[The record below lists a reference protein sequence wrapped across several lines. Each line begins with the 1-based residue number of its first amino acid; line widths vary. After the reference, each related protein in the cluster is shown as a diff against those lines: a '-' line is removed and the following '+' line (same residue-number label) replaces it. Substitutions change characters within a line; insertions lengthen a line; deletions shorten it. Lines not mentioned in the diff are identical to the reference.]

1 MDKQDFSDIINNM
14 KDLTLGQIIS
24 LVRKLKYKTIVMIIT
39 FVVVTLGG
47 AFGAGAYSHSKD
59 TAVMLN
65 KPFAMRLE
73 LNGQRHDFE
82 TLTLMK
88 DPTAP
93 ILEGNKVILSLREIK
108 SSFDIVPIGQVVA
121 TMEEDKLTGLW
132 RVIISK
138 SDMVEFVNEAQAH
151 DVVAGFNWRGHEKDF
166 DFKERFV
173 SKTTVHRYYSDGCVL
188 AYDVYSNRRSDPE
201 SFRWIETT
209 H

>member
-1 MDKQDFSDIINNM
+1 MDKQDFSDIVNNM

-24 LVRKLKYKTIVMIIT
+24 LVRKLKYKTIAMIIM
-39 FVVVTLGG
+39 FVITTLGG
-47 AFGAGAYSHSKD
+47 AFGAGVYSHSKD
-59 TAVMLN
+59 TAVMLD

-73 LNGQRHDFE
+73 LNGKAHDFE

-88 DPTAP
+88 DPAAP
-93 ILEGNKVILSLREIK
+93 TLEGNKVILSLREIK
-108 SSFDIVPIGQVVA
+108 SSFDIIPVGQVVA
-121 TMEEDKLTGLW
+121 TMEEDKLTELW
-132 RVIISK
+132 RVIISR
-138 SDMVEFVNEAQAH
+138 SDMVEFVKEAQAH
-151 DVVAGFNWRGHEKDF
+151 DPVAGFDWHGHENDY

-188 AYDVYSNRRSDPE
+188 AYDVDGDRRSVPG

>member
-24 LVRKLKYKTIVMIIT
+24 LIKKLKYKTIMMIFT
-39 FVVVTLGG
+39 FIIVTFGG
-47 AFGAGAYSHSKD
+47 AFVAGKYSHSQD
-59 TAVMLN
+59 TAVMLQ

-73 LNGQRHDFE
+73 LNEQIYDFE

-88 DPTAP
+88 DPTSP
-93 ILEGNKVILSLREIK
+93 ILEGNKVVLSLREIR
-108 SSFDIVPIGQVVA
+108 SLFDIIPIGQVIA
-121 TMEEDKLTGLW
+121 TMEENKLTGLW

-138 SDMVEFVNEAQAH
+138 SDVVDFIKNARAQNKI
-151 DVVAGFNWRGHEKDF
+151 VFNWRGHAEDYN
-166 DFKERFV
+166 FKEQFV

-188 AYDVYSNRRSDPE
+188 AYDVDSNRRSIPE